1 MGEREAQEATNA
13 AVNAYDRGQGLWP
26 TMKVADR
33 IQCMVKFVTQ
43 MQDTRAEVVKWL
55 MWEIGKSL
63 PDSEKEFD
71 RTVAYIK
78 ETIENY
84 KQMDRD
90 AARFTKTDGVN
101 AMVRRGPLGVVL
113 CLGYNYPLNE
123 TFQMLIPAIL
133 MGNTV
138 IFKPAKHGVLCISP
152 MLTAFQNSF
161 PKGVVNIVYGRGR
174 GGFSDHAIG

>member
-33 IQCMVKFVTQ
+33 IHCMVKFVTQ

-101 AMVRRGPLGVVL
+101 AMVRRGH
-113 CLGYNYPLNE
+113 
-123 TFQMLIPAIL
+123 F
-133 MGNTV
+133 
-138 IFKPAKHGVLCISP
+138 
-152 MLTAFQNSF
+152 
-161 PKGVVNIVYGRGR
+161 GRGAVPWAQLSAQR
-174 GGFSDHAIG
+174 NIPNADSCHPYGEHGDFQTR